1 MTSKKDRPRTSCTQI
16 ATVQLLG
23 QKSKCRHVAETD
35 DGRLVILESSYASD
49 EPGLIGEPFTVA
61 SAIDHAERV
70 LAGSA
75 PHITHKM
82 TPLVLASALLAMAA
96 TITGFHE
103 PAKAEGEDN
112 G

>member
-1 MTSKKDRPRTSCTQI
+1 MSSDEKQRTTCTQI

-35 DGRLVILESSYASD
+35 DGRLLILESSYASE
-49 EPGLIGEPFTVA
+49 EPQLIGEPFTVA
-61 SAIDHAERV
+61 SAINHAEHV

-82 TPLVLASALLAMAA
+82 TPLVLASTLLAMAA
-96 TITGFHE
+96 TINGLHE
-103 PAKAEGEDN
+103 PAKGEGDDQ